1 MRIVLER
8 RDEDCD
14 ENNLM
19 RLVQGSIVPQVNA
32 GMAATAESFLQLD
45 ENEEFPTF
53 DTLHEH
59 TNVLL
64 LRDHMRFIISI
75 SYFFSLFILCMCRVS
90 VVTFM
95 VLSAQLVLKAKRVL
109 HLDTHSASHDRDESE
124 TKDTSQDGSLT
135 FFISDKISYI
145 FMVG

>member
-1 MRIVLER
+1 
-8 RDEDCD
+8 
-14 ENNLM
+14 M

-64 LRDHMRFIISI
+64 LRDHMRFFSII
-75 SYFFSLFILCMCRVS
+75 YFFLLWMCRVS

-124 TKDTSQDGSLT
+124 TKDTSQEGSLT
-135 FFISDKISYI
+135 FFISDLSSYI